1 MPKRASAPRYPI
13 RAVARLTG
21 VGIDTLRAWER
32 RHGAVTPTRD
42 DRGRVYSDADIRRL
56 RLLRDAVARGH
67 SIGRIA
73 GLDTPALEALAATSA
88 ETHPAAPAA
97 PARVMV
103 DNGPLIEALRQFD
116 TAAVEAAL
124 GRAAVMLTPAEL
136 LRQVVVPVLTEVGD
150 DWCKRRVSV
159 AHEHLISAVVRNVLG
174 SFLHVYGRPQS
185 PVRILLSTP
194 IHERHEFGVLG
205 AALLAASAGL
215 DAIYLGPELPAGEIV
230 ECAVTAQADVV
241 VLGVTAADRGDE
253 IQREVEEVARRLP
266 TDVELWLG
274 GRAAPRIGAA
284 IRPRG
289 LVLADF
295 DGLEVELARVAGV

>member
-1 MPKRASAPRYPI
+1 MAKRASAPRYPI

-42 DRGRVYSDADIRRL
+42 DRGRLYSDTDIRRL

-73 GLDTPALEALAATSA
+73 ALDTPALEALSATWA
-88 ETHPAAPAA
+88 ETQATPGAPAG
-97 PARVMV
+97 VMV

-159 AHEHLISAVVRNVLG
+159 AHEHLISVVVRNVLG

-194 IHERHEFGVLG
+194 VHERHEFGVLG
-205 AALLAASAGL
+205 AALLAASAGF

-230 ECAVTAQADVV
+230 ECAVTAQTDVV
-241 VLGVTAADRGDE
+241 VLGVTAADRGDD
-253 IQREVEEVARRLP
+253 IQREVEEVAGRLP
-266 TDVELWLG
+266 KDVELWLG

-284 IRPRG
+284 IGPRG

-295 DGLEVELARVAGV
+295 DDLEVQLARVVGT